1 MGYWL
6 PKPELQASFCNR
18 ECYLQRKLRKTKI
31 MKFKSLCIGTTVFFA
46 VAASAL
52 AQQLIKP
59 NTTYQAAGTS
69 SGQSTATAQ
78 ADCIRGTLLGG
89 GGSCRN
95 SKGLVGIS
103 ASYPNGNLWLV
114 KCDSDSNE
122 LVIATANA
130 ICLGSSPPSKMGVE
144 ITASNR
150 F

>member
-1 MGYWL
+1 
-6 PKPELQASFCNR
+6 
-18 ECYLQRKLRKTKI
+18 
-31 MKFKSLCIGTTVFFA
+31 MKFKSFYFGITAFFA

-52 AQQLIKP
+52 AQQSIKP
-59 NTTYQAAGTS
+59 NTTYQTAGTS

-78 ADCIRGTLLGG
+78 ADCGGGTLLGG

-114 KCDSDSNE
+114 KCDRDNNE

-130 ICLGSSPPSKMGVE
+130 ICMGSSPPAKMGAE

>member
-1 MGYWL
+1 
-6 PKPELQASFCNR
+6 
-18 ECYLQRKLRKTKI
+18 
-31 MKFKSLCIGTTVFFA
+31 MKFKSFYFGATVLFA
-46 VAASAL
+46 VASSAL
-52 AQQLIKP
+52 AQQSIKP

-78 ADCIRGTLLGG
+78 ADCGGGTLLGG

-95 SKGLVGIS
+95 NKGLVGIS

-130 ICLGSSPPSKMGVE
+130 ICMGNLPAKMGAE